1 MVVKPRVSRVGSSTA
16 PWTLLNHWAKAP
28 QPWKKATKNRHRD
41 TPVTMSAFI
50 MGMSLTTS
58 KASRR
63 RLDREYRPMAA
74 NVPAAV
80 AIAVASRDTKRVV
93 YRLSM
98 MRRFWNRAE
107 YHSREKP
114 RHTALE
120 SPALKENTMSRKM
133 GRYKNR
139 NTKPM
144 NRRLPTRLC
153 LFT

>member
-1 MVVKPRVSRVGSSTA
+1 MWASSMVPKPRWRRVGSSMA
-16 PWTLLNHWAKAP
+16 LWMVLNHWAKAP

-58 KASRR
+58 RASRR

-80 AIAVASRDTKRVV
+80 AMAVASRETSRVV

-98 MRRFWNRAE
+98 MSRF
-107 YHSREKP
+107 
-114 RHTALE
+114 
-120 SPALKENTMSRKM
+120 
-133 GRYKNR
+133 
-139 NTKPM
+139 
-144 NRRLPTRLC
+144 
-153 LFT
+153 